1 MNFLKDVDSKFIVAG
16 LGTLAVFGSFVAAAI
31 VYAILEGIG
40 LNDDLVWALAMLV
53 WVAVV
58 VASILAVISFY
69 RRFSHD
75 SVQQVTV
82 IREVLA
88 PRPSATELPRAEPAA
103 LPALDEPAQHRPASA
118 GYRSVLRESNET
130 NQPDGSERPNDAPA
144 PLRSR
149 PSVLDQ
155 GRKDGPESKP
165 VRDEPAQP
173 DDVPAPQRSRP
184 SVLNR
189 SKNEGESR

>member
-1 MNFLKDVDSKFIVAG
+1 MNFLKDVDSKFILAG

-75 SVQQVTV
+75 GVQQVTV

-88 PRPSATELPRAEPAA
+88 PRPSATELPPAEPTT
-103 LPALDEPAQHRPASA
+103 LPALDEPAQPRPASA
-118 GYRSVLRESNET
+118 GYRSALRESNET
-130 NQPDGSERPNDAPA
+130 NQPDGSERPNDAPD
-144 PLRSR
+144 PLRFR

-155 GRKDGPESKP
+155 GRKDGPESKT

-173 DDVPAPQRSRP
+173 DDAPAPQRSRP

>member
-1 MNFLKDVDSKFIVAG
+1 MNRLRNVDDKFIVAG
-16 LGTLAVFGSFVAAAI
+16 LGTLAVFGSFVAAVI

-40 LNDDLVWALAMLV
+40 LNDDLVWALAMLA

-69 RRFSHD
+69 RRFSH
-75 SVQQVTV
+75 SGVQQVTV

-88 PRPSATELPRAEPAA
+88 PPPSATELPPTEPAA
-103 LPALDEPAQHRPASA
+103 LPALDDPSQPRSASA
-118 GYRSVLRESNET
+118 GYRSVLRESDET

-149 PSVLDQ
+149 PSVLNQ
-155 GRKDGPESKP
+155 GRKNGPESKT

-173 DDVPAPQRSRP
+173 DDAPAPQRSRP

-189 SKNEGESR
+189 GKNEGESR